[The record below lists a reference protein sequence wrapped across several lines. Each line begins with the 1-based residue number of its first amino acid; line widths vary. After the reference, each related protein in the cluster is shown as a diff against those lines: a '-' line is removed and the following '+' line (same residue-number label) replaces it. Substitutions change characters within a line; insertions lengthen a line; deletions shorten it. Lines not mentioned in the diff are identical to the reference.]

1 MCSIYWN
8 IAQRGPSELS
18 SEPSQR
24 KCQGRSKG
32 SWSLSIRYFF
42 FMPLIFSGI
51 STLCLLIFADIHS
64 SSRRADLLRGYAKI
78 SQTMTGKDFSR
89 TSSSAQKPFP
99 TCEPFDLI
107 ESNLVTYAQKKP
119 LVRNPE
125 VTWAWKRGEGGFSL
139 PFDLSHFLSLLC
151 HGSPFLPSP
160 LPEMA
165 NKTNRLAIPPYTKH
179 LAAL

>member
-42 FMPLIFSGI
+42 FMPTNILQTSI
-51 STLCLLIFADIHS
+51 LAHE
-64 SSRRADLLRGYAKI
+64 RADLLRGYAKI

-99 TCEPFDLI
+99 TCEPFRLNWKQPWSHI
-107 ESNLVTYAQKKP
+107 PEKKP
-119 LVRNPE
+119 LVRNPKWPGHE
-125 VTWAWKRGEGGFSL
+125 SKRRRRFFSSFW
-139 PFDLSHFLSLLC
+139 PFSISLVC
-151 HGSPFLPSP
+151 FAMGARFYP
-160 LPEMA
+160 LLYLRWP
-165 NKTNRLAIPPYTKH
+165 TRPTDWQSLHTQST
-179 LAAL
+179 